1 MKSDEDVWISHSA
14 KASRPDE
21 LGPDKA
27 AGVPESF
34 RRDRRGPGPEEGGEG
49 RWLN

>member
-1 MKSDEDVWISHSA
+1 MKSDEDVWISHST

-34 RRDRRGPGPEEGGEG
+34 LKGPARPGQEEGGEP
-49 RWLN
+49 R

>member
-1 MKSDEDVWISHSA
+1 MKSDEDIWISHST

-34 RRDRRGPGPEEGGEG
+34 RSDQRSQAERKGESQG
-49 RWLN
+49 D